1 MYRIDNAS
9 AVPTLP
15 LVPPTYVPGFFTDGN
30 PASGAEA
37 TILDAWWLNM
47 VQEEVLAVVEAA
59 GLPPDKADNTQLYQ
73 AIQAIAQAA
82 NPDLSAYLPLAG
94 GTLSGPGN
102 LIVAGNFTVTSGRGV
117 IRSGGWPSLV
127 LYNTVDSLASGYA
140 IGAGSGVL
148 RLGVNDGNGV
158 PINGLQV
165 QSDGGVTCLQGFA
178 STGIGTF
185 LSTLQVNGNLQ
196 VSGGYIVKPDNAA
209 IYLTGAAGAN
219 MADLVLGANNIT
231 ARGFLLANSLQS
243 TGDFSVGGTCYL
255 NSGVNAG
262 SLTTPSMTL
271 TGHGI
276 AYTGLGSGNAI
287 GWIWDGANLVF
298 RVDGQANGGLW
309 IEGPVRAGGALSG
322 SHLSIYGG
330 ADVVGTANVGW
341 ANSAGDFALIAGGAF
356 SSNGDI
362 DICQTG
368 TRANVGNLNLRA
380 HFTNV
385 MGDLRVT
392 GGITERWPGIVRDD
406 AIAPYEHG
414 LEAIRQLTPMI
425 YGERRFVGLA
435 LEDCRIV
442 LPEMILPAAA
452 EASDAEEGLNAN
464 PLLYA
469 MVNAINELAE
479 RLEAFEEAWPTPAP
493 A

>member
-1 MYRIDNAS
+1 MFRIDNPS
-9 AVPTLP
+9 AVAQLP
-15 LVPPTYVPGFFTDGN
+15 LVPPPDVPGYFTDGN
-30 PASGAEA
+30 PASGGEA
-37 TILDAWWLNM
+37 TIVDGWWLNM
-47 VQEEVLAVVEAA
+47 VQEEILAVVVAA
-59 GLPPDKADNTQLYQ
+59 GLPMNKADNTQLYQ

-82 NPDLSAYLPLAG
+82 NPDLSAYLPLSG

-102 LIVAGNFTVTSGRGV
+102 LVVAGDLTITSGRAT
-117 IRSGGWPSLV
+117 IRSGGWPSLT
-127 LYNTVDSLASGYA
+127 LFNTVDSLASGYS

-158 PINGLQV
+158 PVNGLQIGN
-165 QSDGGVTCLQGFA
+165 DGGVTMMQGL
-178 STGIGTF
+178 SVTGNATF
-185 LSTLQVNGNLQ
+185 LATAQVNGNLN

-243 TGDFSVGGTCYL
+243 TGDFSVGGTSYL
-255 NSGVNAG
+255 NGVNAG
-262 SLTTPSMTL
+262 SMNANGLTL
-271 TGHGI
+271 TGAGI

-287 GWIWDGANLVF
+287 GWVWDGVNLVY

-309 IEGPVRAGGALSG
+309 IEGPIRAGGALSG

-368 TRANVGNLNLRA
+368 SRANVGNLNLRA